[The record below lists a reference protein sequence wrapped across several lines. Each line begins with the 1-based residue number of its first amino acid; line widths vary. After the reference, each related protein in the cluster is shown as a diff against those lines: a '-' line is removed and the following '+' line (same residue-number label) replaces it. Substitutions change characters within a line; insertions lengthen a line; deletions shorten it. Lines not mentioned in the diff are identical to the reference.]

1 MRTKKTSALSR
12 RSACAVKKRSVFAL
26 KKKCD
31 FLRSRSD
38 RESLMKQNRPEKKR
52 KILRLTMKKLT
63 SRGGKKKR
71 KKRAEKLSLRRSAG
85 LSSRQLLL
93 PE

>member
-38 RESLMKQNRPEKKR
+38 RESLMKQNRPEKRR
-52 KILRLTMKKLT
+52 KILRLTTKKLT
-63 SRGGKKKR
+63 SRGDKKR
-71 KKRAEKLSLRRSAG
+71 RKCMMV
-85 LSSRQLLL
+85 QVVQ
-93 PE
+93 